1 MKKQILSMSNIV
13 KTYFMGEETQTVLKG
28 IHLTVSEGEFV
39 SVLGPSGSGKSTL
52 MNIIGC
58 LDTPTSGSY
67 ILSGRRISQLDETE
81 LAHIRSKEIGFIFQS
96 FQLLSRMTA
105 LENVELPLIYAG
117 VSARKRKEKAK
128 LMLERVGLS
137 DKVYHY
143 PNQLSGGQQ
152 QRVAIARALSTDPT
166 ILLADE
172 PTGALDQ
179 KTGKQVIALFEEL
192 HREGRTIIMITH
204 DVSIAQHG
212 SRIVR
217 ILDGNLL
224 EEGEVSSKMKKNEVD
239 FLGQPNAQIE
249 QIRPQTSSGQ
259 TDASAHSYRAENQQ
273 NAVATSLGMRGN
285 QNASTDPNDASNRQN
300 MPVGPYSQTVV
311 SSSYETGNQH
321 PAPTPTPHEEAQQ
334 KSSPTPYEAAKIWKK
349 QPLKKQS
356 YHPAADTKDVT
367 YSPFSEPGK
376 PFGFIKTAQSN
387 PIPRSTA
394 SNGKQI
400 SSSFSKEDIFS
411 SQKTAETAELL
422 QSDFTTKSGQQQ
434 ISEQTPVFDAAHG
447 QINNS
452 RSSSGQRPE
461 PEQKGGD
468 ADDVER
474 KFWDVM
480 AKHHP

>member
-13 KTYFMGEETQTVLKG
+13 KTYFMGEEAQTVLKG

-58 LDTPTSGSY
+58 LDTPTSGNY

-96 FQLLSRMTA
+96 FQLLPRMTA

-117 VSARKRKEKAK
+117 VSARNRKEKAK
-128 LMLERVGLS
+128 LMLQRVGLS
-137 DKVYHY
+137 DKLYHY

-224 EEGEVSSKMKKNEVD
+224 EEGKVSSKMKKNEVA

-249 QIRPQTSSGQ
+249 QIRHQTSSGQ
-259 TDASAHSYRAENQQ
+259 TDTPAHSYRAENQQ
-273 NAVATSLGMRGN
+273 NAVARGD
-285 QNASTDPNDASNRQN
+285 QNASTDLNDASNHQN

-311 SSSYETGNQH
+311 SSSYEMGNQH
-321 PAPTPTPHEEAQQ
+321 PIPTPKPHEETQK
-334 KSSPTPYEAAKIWKK
+334 KSSPTPYEATKTWKK

-387 PIPRSTA
+387 PIPQSTA

-400 SSSFSKEDIFS
+400 SSSLGKEDIFS
-411 SQKTAETAELL
+411 SKLTDETAKLL
-422 QSDFTTKSGQQQ
+422 QSDFTTKSSQQQ
-434 ISEQTPVFDAAHG
+434 ISEQNPVFDAVQG

-468 ADDVER
+468 EDDVER

-480 AKHHP
+480 AKHHS